1 LLKVDAKKE
10 ETTAELLTKKEDKP
24 FTDDALLAVWKAF
37 AETRKL
43 QQADYQLLSQPYE
56 RRAELM
62 VIPLS
67 NPIQETMLNEFKLEL
82 TTFLRDRLQNNTI
95 QVVGELQATDD
106 KKMIYT
112 PRDKFEYLMNKN
124 PMIKELKERF
134 NLDVDF

>member
-1 LLKVDAKKE
+1 
-10 ETTAELLTKKEDKP
+10 
-24 FTDDALLAVWKAF
+24 LAAWKTF
-37 AETRKL
+37 AETRRL
-43 QQADYQLLSQPYE
+43 QQADYQLLSQEYA
-56 RRAELM
+56 RRGEVV

-82 TTFLRDRLQNNTI
+82 ITFLRERLQNNSI
-95 QVVGELQATDD
+95 QVVGELQAADD

-124 PMIKELKERF
+124 PLVKELKERF